1 MYTCTHTYIYIY
13 IYVNLIIIY
22 ISLYNIYK
30 YILQCAPND
39 FFISYFCPDT
49 FLARTILDIRVNH
62 SRISVG
68 FQSRLGPPPT
78 IRKMTPNIGFCGV
91 FEESAVI
98 HHPTEPLF
106 ISFYVL

>member
-1 MYTCTHTYIYIY
+1 MYPCTHTYI
-13 IYVNLIIIY
+13 NLIKIH
-22 ISLYNIYK
+22 ISLYNMYI

-78 IRKMTPNIGFCGV
+78 IRKMTANIGFCGV